1 MIIVRGRE
9 LIIPESERQ
18 IGTQYDSNSEVR
30 QIKVSRLTA
39 GGVDISH
46 LDFRLDLRYGNE
58 KKDTALLDKEIS
70 DEDIILTWTVGP
82 NSVKE
87 VGTVWIAVRGS
98 DDFGKVK
105 WATNQGYLYVGKT
118 IDTPS
123 GEGVDLTEMEELEKR
138 LDQKTAELDTAEKK
152 RVEAENIREEN
163 EQQRLNNEREWQIQG
178 EKAVQAAKDAQAAA
192 SAAEKEKT
200 VAMEY
205 ATAAG
210 GSADDARQ
218 YAESASTSAVNAD
231 ASAKRAEE
239 IAEGL
244 GSYDGTAASVT
255 AVDTHNFTGTGA
267 GKKSTVQALLD
278 KIAQKLI
285 EKVVTSDTFQTV
297 LAKYLVNNGLTTE
310 AGKFG
315 LDAAFG
321 KNLQDQI
328 TEQNSN
334 LATAIY
340 STDLMSAY
348 DNPTFVRWDENTAN
362 TPYKAGLTMNQV
374 GFAFC
379 HGRYSGWQTIVAFSE
394 GSKET
399 FFHYCISGV
408 PSNWLTIFSIS
419 KNTLADA
426 LHTGNNAGIYKVDS
440 STLNNP
446 SITYGTEI
454 ILKDA
459 SSQWIF
465 TIIIPTNL
473 SAIYF
478 DFYNGYGGSPGW
490 TGWRKCDLV
499 GVS

>member
-1 MIIVRGRE
+1 M
-9 LIIPESERQ
+9 LIKDIEKMEAYTPTEYVNDSEPDLDADNLNKTERQ
-18 IGTQYDSNSEVR
+18 LRDTVAKANEIIDTLKSLISNVSVNSE
-30 QIKVSRLTA
+30 
-39 GGVDISH
+39 
-46 LDFRLDLRYGNE
+46 
-58 KKDTALLDKEIS
+58 DT
-70 DEDIILTWTVGP
+70 V
-82 NSVKE
+82 
-87 VGTVWIAVRGS
+87 
-98 DDFGKVK
+98 
-105 WATNQGYLYVGKT
+105 
-118 IDTPS
+118 PS
-123 GEGVDLTEMEELEKR
+123 
-138 LDQKTAELDTAEKK
+138 
-152 RVEAENIREEN
+152 
-163 EQQRLNNEREWQIQG
+163 
-178 EKAVQAAKDAQAAA
+178 
-192 SAAEKEKT
+192 
-200 VAMEY
+200 
-205 ATAAG
+205 
-210 GSADDARQ
+210 
-218 YAESASTSAVNAD
+218 SAVAYKMEQD
-231 ASAKRAEE
+231 
-239 IAEGL
+239 
-244 GSYDGTAASVT
+244 
-255 AVDTHNFTGTGA
+255 
-267 GKKSTVQALLD
+267 
-278 KIAQKLI
+278 I
-285 EKVVTSDTFQTV
+285 EQ
-297 LAKYLVNNGLTTE
+297 L
-310 AGKFG
+310 
-315 LDAAFG
+315 
-321 KNLQDQI
+321 
-328 TEQNSN
+328 NSN

-446 SITYGTEI
+446 SITYGMEI